1 MNINKS
7 VILTS
12 LLVASTVASA
22 VSCSSG
28 SSGVGRETDG
38 PSDNSASVVSSDLSS
53 ESASESFSESS
64 SGTEY
69 DPPIKP
75 PTPDDVVVSESSD
88 VGNAYFSDALFIGDS
103 LTTGFSL
110 YSVIESNFYAN
121 VGLSTLNIRNDA
133 FVNIGGVDY
142 TVLDALRQKPDSF
155 KKIYVSMGINELY
168 RTASAYKSAI
178 SGILAEIRAI
188 CPDAVIYVQSMLPMS
203 ASASSGKYAEYGG
216 NEKIAAFNSSLL
228 ELCRESGYY
237 YVDVFSVMSDGSGA
251 LPDDFTGADGIHL
264 KPAQYQ
270 LWAQYLRT
278 HAIAM

>member
-12 LLVASTVASA
+12 LLVAATVASA

-178 SGILAEIRAI
+178 SGILSEIRAI
-188 CPDAVIYVQSMLPMS
+188 CP
-203 ASASSGKYAEYGG
+203 G
-216 NEKIAAFNSSLL
+216 
-228 ELCRESGYY
+228 
-237 YVDVFSVMSDGSGA
+237 
-251 LPDDFTGADGIHL
+251 
-264 KPAQYQ
+264 
-270 LWAQYLRT
+270 
-278 HAIAM
+278 